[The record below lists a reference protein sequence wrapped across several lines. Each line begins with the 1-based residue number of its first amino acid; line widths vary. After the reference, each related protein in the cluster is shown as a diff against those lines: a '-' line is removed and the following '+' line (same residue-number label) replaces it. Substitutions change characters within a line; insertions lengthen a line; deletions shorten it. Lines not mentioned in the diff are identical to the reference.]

1 MPLIDVRSLHLS
13 IATGH
18 IIQKQ
23 KVILDDVSFSVEQGS
38 CTAYLG
44 TNGAGKTSTFRIL
57 CGLVAPNQGEVY
69 FDGQRMTQG
78 LPPQRFGFM
87 PEHPYFYKN
96 LTPHELL
103 MGLGRLSGLA
113 AHALP
118 SLIAQWAERL
128 EFSRVLHQRLST
140 CSKGQVQRV
149 GLTQALMHQP
159 DFVLLDEPLSGL
171 DPIGRACVRQVIQ
184 DETQRG
190 ATLLFSSHILSDA
203 EAMCD
208 GVIVLQQG
216 RVRYSGEIHQLLAH
230 QDGWLLQARGR
241 ACWSD
246 DDEGIHITQSLDGTW
261 QLRGDDAQ
269 QRDTW
274 LQRILAADDIT
285 LVSATAEQRSLED
298 AFLDLLNSKEEHNHA
313 RHS

>member
-1 MPLIDVRSLHLS
+1 MPLIDVRALHLS
-13 IATGH
+13 IPTGH
-18 IIQKQ
+18 IIQKK

-44 TNGAGKTSTFRIL
+44 TNGAGKTSTFRVL
-57 CGLVAPNQGEVY
+57 CGLVAADSGAVY
-69 FDGQRMTQG
+69 FDGERMQQG

-103 MGLGRLSGLA
+103 MGLGRLSGLTT
-113 AHALP
+113 HNL
-118 SLIAQWAERL
+118 SKRIEQWSERL
-128 EFSRVLHQRLST
+128 DFARVLHQRLST

-149 GLTQALMHQP
+149 GLTQALIHEP

-184 DETQRG
+184 DEMQRG

-208 GVIVLQQG
+208 RVVVLQQG
-216 RVRYSGEIHQLLAH
+216 HVRYSGDIHALLA
-230 QDGWLLQARGR
+230 QQSSWLIQARGDGS
-241 ACWSD
+241 WSP
-246 DDEGIHITQSLDGTW
+246 EEQGVQMTQSLDGTW
-261 QLRGDDAQ
+261 QWRGNDAALRIQ
-269 QRDTW
+269 C
-274 LQRILAADDIT
+274 LQHILATPHMELISVT
-285 LVSATAEQRSLED
+285 PEQRSLED
-298 AFLDLLNSKEEHNHA
+298 AFLDLLNSKENHDA
-313 RHS
+313 SHS